1 MSLRSFDLALADSDL
16 GDPHV
21 WVEVVPRL
29 QQLNVFRRF
38 ALLLALVQLLLL
50 LAVLPRDGDAEVKYL
65 FD

>member
-1 MSLRSFDLALADSDL
+1 MSLLSFDLALADSDL

-21 WVEVVPRL
+21 RVEVVPRL

-38 ALLLALVQLLLL
+38 ALLQALIQLLLL
-50 LAVLPRDGDAEVKYL
+50 NAILPRDRDAEFKYL